1 MREINVYFGHN
12 LSRIRSPLAVRA
24 GLGTTG
30 NFNAMS
36 TTNLCAALARWGI
49 HAAPDAVRMAKEV
62 PDCAQALAD
71 LRAELESG
79 AQCDPGAWQGTQA
92 AISLAWDAVLERL
105 VAGSPSPDWLH
116 KLPQFDGEVISS
128 GEAIERAAWDY
139 GKVRNRMPAA
149 VLRPEHTR
157 DVAAAVRFCMKE
169 GISLSP
175 RGFAH
180 SAGGQMQV
188 HNGLVV
194 DMKSMQRVVAMGED
208 WCEVEAGAGWDVVLR
223 AAMDRGLTPPIV
235 TDWLKVSVGGTLS
248 MGGFG
253 FMSFWRGTQMD
264 HVLELEVVT
273 GKGEVMRCSASQNA
287 ALFRAVM
294 GTHGKCG
301 IITRARIPLEPAP
314 DSVRL
319 VQACY
324 PDVSSMYTDFERH
337 TQHQSTDLIH
347 AFAAERSRSSIVTR
361 MNSTEALSF
370 APEDVGRLLSDQS
383 SRWVFNLELVDFIG
397 GPHAGRHPLVKVDE
411 LQCAPGL
418 AEAWEMDWV
427 SFCFRVP
434 PLVLEEQFRG
444 AAPHPELCAWVPMN
458 EQGVSLLQAEFERMD
473 PLADVG
479 NGPVLFFP
487 LRTETVGAP
496 FFRLPDSEHC
506 LFWGMLRRAEP
517 GTRSRI
523 AELMGANEAL
533 FGRIRSIGGERYLPD
548 TPPDTEEFW
557 RTHFGEQWTDLSAA
571 RDEWDPQRVFG
582 GSFGPFS

>member
-1 MREINVYFGHN
+1 MLTTS
-12 LSRIRSPLAVRA
+12 LSAD
-24 GLGTTG
+24 
-30 NFNAMS
+30 
-36 TTNLCAALARWGI
+36 LARWGI
-49 HAAPDAVRMAKEV
+49 HASQETVRMAKGV
-62 PDCAQALAD
+62 ADCAQPLAALQ
-71 LRAELESG
+71 AELESG
-79 AQCDPGAWQGTQA
+79 VQCDPRTSPGKQA
-92 AISLAWDAVLERL
+92 AISLAWDAVLGKL
-105 VAGSPSPDWLH
+105 AVGSPAPDWLH
-116 KLPQFDGEVISS
+116 RLPQFDGEVISS
-128 GEAIERAAWDY
+128 GEAIERASWDY
-139 GKVRNRMPAA
+139 GKVRNRVPAA
-149 VLRPEHTR
+149 VLRPEHAR
-157 DVAAAVRFCMKE
+157 DVAAAVRFCREE
-169 GISLSP
+169 GVSLSP

-188 HNGLVV
+188 HHGLVV

-273 GKGEVMRCSASQNA
+273 GEGEVVRCSASRNA

-294 GTHGKCG
+294 GTHGKFG

-324 PDVSSMYTDFERH
+324 PDVASMYADFERH
-337 TQHQSTDLIH
+337 AQRQSTDLIH

-370 APEDVGRLLSDQS
+370 ASEDVDRLLSDQS

-397 GPHAGRHPLVKVDE
+397 GPHAGRHPLVKVDD

-418 AEAWEMDWV
+418 VEAWEMDWT
-427 SFCFRVP
+427 SFCFRIP

-458 EQGVSLLQAEFERMD
+458 EQGLSLLQAEFERMD

-496 FFRLPDSEHC
+496 LFRLPDAEYC

-533 FGRIRSIGGERYLPD
+533 FDRIRSMGGERYLPD
-548 TPPDTEEFW
+548 TPPDTQEFW
-557 RTHFGEQWTDLSAA
+557 QAHFGEQWPDVLAA